1 MNISNIEYH
10 SKMMAD
16 IAKQNGGAY
25 IMLYSDTKVDEK
37 HSVGTATM
45 VGEQGKVLPLATNM
59 VELVANEVGIPAELL
74 LIIMGRQI
82 MKRKEDE
89 KNA

>member
-16 IAKQNGGAY
+16 LAKQNGGAF
-25 IMLYSDTKVDEK
+25 IMMYSDTKVDEK
-37 HSVGTATM
+37 HSIGISTI
-45 VGEQGKVLPLATNM
+45 VGERSKVLSLVLNM
-59 VELVANEVGIPAELL
+59 VEKAAEEAGVPVELL
-74 LIIMGRQI
+74 LVDMFARIR
-82 MKRKEDE
+82 KWKEDE